1 MDQIVAKRY
10 FLIQKLLQRSVGGM
24 TFTSGTQ
31 HYNGR
36 RHIKVLGMKLNPSL
50 REKLTETHYLI
61 RDEMIQVVARM
72 GKIGTLSNIS

>member
-1 MDQIVAKRY
+1 MIIDTDIAA
-10 FLIQKLLQRSVGGM
+10 RSVGGM
-24 TFTSGTQ
+24 TFTSGIQ

-50 REKLTETHYLI
+50 REKLIEIHYLT
-61 RDEMIQVVARM
+61 RNVRNQVVASM